1 MVTSTEMHL
10 ETKESSSEEAVAV
23 EASLRLAISDVDATT
38 DALAPLSRLL
48 NQYIT
53 DRIAQQRPVLR
64 AMRDH
69 VMMALAAAN
78 DGEDLCM
85 AALRALDAF
94 VAVYV
99 IGARAKASAFFDKL
113 IRETGWFR
121 IGVFAGSSVAEAA
134 FLAVN
139 HPKKT
144 LTVIDGGAGFPGRKL
159 IDRLAW
165 QTQAPVRYAPLAAA
179 HKAVEQLDV
188 VVMGAKEVMMN
199 GCVVVNAGGAAVAQ
213 AAQEAGV
220 PVSITTQAVKFSERA
235 LVEWVLDGGDV
246 LRPRETQSIVTEL
259 DTNGWRPT
267 FVPDV
272 LKKIVGD
279 RP

>member
-1 MVTSTEMHL
+1 MVSIHCAAAAQ
-10 ETKESSSEEAVAV
+10 KSSSEEAVAY
-23 EASLRLAISDVDATT
+23 EAILRLAISDVDAKV

-48 NQYIT
+48 NEYISDNT
-53 DRIAQQRPVLR
+53 AQRRPVLR

-69 VMMALAAAN
+69 VLVALAAAE
-78 DGEDLCM
+78 DGEDLCTV
-85 AALRALDAF
+85 ALRALDAF
-94 VAVYV
+94 IAVYV

-121 IGVFAGSSVAEAA
+121 IAILAGSSVAEAA

-144 LTVIDGGAGFPGRKL
+144 LTVIDAGSDFPGRKL
-159 IDRLAW
+159 VDKLAW
-165 QTQAPVRYAPLAAA
+165 QTQAPVKYAPLSAA
-179 HKAVEQLDV
+179 HKAVEQVDV

-199 GCVVVNAGGAAVAQ
+199 GCVIVAAGGAAVAQ

-220 PVSITTQAVKFSERA
+220 PVLIATQAVKFSERA
-235 LVEWVLDGGDV
+235 LVEWFIEGDV

-259 DTNGWRPT
+259 DTNAWRPT

-272 LKKIVGD
+272 LKKIAGE